1 MNSFAALSGLSF
13 TGMENIAAGSLEGKN
28 VAYPIATEDL
38 KMCHRIF
45 KSHLSRV
52 GRQNLCMFKVGGQIR
67 GSYI

>member
-1 MNSFAALSGLSF
+1 
-13 TGMENIAAGSLEGKN
+13 MELDSLFSNNMVDLMLGKKSTF
-28 VAYPIATEDL
+28 ATEDL

-52 GRQNLCMFKVGGQIR
+52 GRQNMCMFKVGGQIR